1 MITDKEFLAFQGG
14 IFKPYFEKYIEFKR
28 GKGEKVSHSALIRL
42 KVLNESLNKCRSP
55 LEIDRNTIELLL
67 QEKDTEQE
75 ASRAL
80 RVSDL
85 RQFNA
90 FLKGLGIDAYQIPD
104 KYMKKVYVAFK
115 PYIFSVEELSKIVE
129 ASDHLK
135 PSRRSSNYL
144 TVYPVLVRI
153 LIGTGMR
160 IGEVL
165 SLRIKD
171 VDATNRLLVVYQS
184 KNNVSRYVPMSDSLS
199 VVTLDY
205 VSGLAHRYNPE
216 QYLFASP
223 YTGTCYSY
231 SAMKYMFKKIFVET
245 GVRTPEGK
253 LPRIHNFR
261 HSFCT
266 LSLNKMLDSGIDLY
280 VAIPV
285 LAAYVGHV
293 KLTDTE
299 RYIHLTEN
307 AYDEFVRR
315 EGVLK
320 TLIPEVDEYE
330 R

>member
-1 MITDKEFLAFQGG
+1 MITDKEFLTFQDG

-28 GKGEKVSHSALIRL
+28 GKGEKVTHSTLIRL
-42 KVLNESLNKCRSP
+42 KALNESLNRCSST
-55 LEIDRNTIELLL
+55 LDIDRNTVELLL
-67 QEKDTEQE
+67 QEKDTEPG

-90 FLKGLGIDAYQIPD
+90 FLRALGIHAYQIPD
-104 KYMKKVYVAFK
+104 KYMKKVNVAFK
-115 PYIFSVEELSKIVE
+115 PYIFSAEELSKITE
-129 ASDHLK
+129 ASDYLK

-199 VVTLDY
+199 VVTLNY
-205 VSGLAHRYNPE
+205 VSGLVHRHNPE
-216 QYLFASP
+216 QYLFVSP
-223 YTGTCYSY
+223 YTGTRYSY
-231 SAMKYMFKKIFVET
+231 SAMKYMFKKIFTEA
-245 GVRTPEGK
+245 GIRTQEGR
-253 LPRIHNFR
+253 LPRIHDIR

-266 LSLNKMLDSGIDLY
+266 SSLNRMLDSGMDLY
-280 VAIPV
+280 VAVPV
-285 LAAYVGHV
+285 LASYVGHV
-293 KLTDTE
+293 NLTDTE
-299 RYIHLTEN
+299 RYIHLTEHG
-307 AYDEFVRR
+307 YDEFVRR
-315 EGVLK
+315 EGSLK
-320 TLIPEVDEYE
+320 TLIPEVDAYE
-330 R
+330 G

>member
-1 MITDKEFLAFQGG
+1 MITDKEFLAFQDG

-28 GKGEKVSHSALIRL
+28 GKGEKVTHSTLIRL
-42 KVLNESLNKCRSP
+42 KALNESLNRCSSI
-55 LEIDRNTIELLL
+55 LEIDRNTVELILK
-67 QEKDTEQE
+67 EKETESG

-90 FLKGLGIDAYQIPD
+90 FLRAFGIHAYQIPD
-104 KYMKKVYVAFK
+104 KYMKKVHVAFK
-115 PYIFSVEELSKIVE
+115 PYIFSAEELSKITEV
-129 ASDHLK
+129 SDHLK

-199 VVTLDY
+199 MVTLNY
-205 VSGLAHRYNPE
+205 LSGLGHRHNPE
-216 QYLFASP
+216 QYLFVSP
-223 YTGTCYSY
+223 YTGTRYSY
-231 SAMKYMFKKIFVET
+231 DAMKYMFKKIFTEA

-253 LPRIHNFR
+253 LPRIHDIR

-266 LSLNKMLDSGIDLY
+266 LSLNRMLDSGMDLY
-280 VAIPV
+280 VAVPV
-285 LAAYVGHV
+285 LASYVGHV
-293 KLTDTE
+293 NLIDTE
-299 RYIHLTEN
+299 RYIHLTEHG
-307 AYDEFVRR
+307 YDEFVHR
-315 EGVLK
+315 EGALK
-320 TLIPEVDEYE
+320 TMIPEVDAYE
-330 R
+330 G

>member
-1 MITDKEFLAFQGG
+1 MITDKEFLAFQDG

-28 GKGEKVSHSALIRL
+28 GKGEKVTHSTLIRL
-42 KVLNESLNKCRSP
+42 KAMNESLNRCSSI
-55 LEIDRNTIELLL
+55 LEIDRNTVELILK
-67 QEKDTEQE
+67 EKETESG

-90 FLKGLGIDAYQIPD
+90 FLRAFGIHAYQIPD
-104 KYMKKVYVAFK
+104 KYMKKVHVAFK
-115 PYIFSVEELSKIVE
+115 PYIFSAEELSKITEV
-129 ASDHLK
+129 SDHLK

-199 VVTLDY
+199 MVTLNY
-205 VSGLAHRYNPE
+205 LSGLGHRHNPE
-216 QYLFASP
+216 QYLFVSP
-223 YTGTCYSY
+223 YTGTRYSY
-231 SAMKYMFKKIFVET
+231 DAMKYMFKKIFTEA

-253 LPRIHNFR
+253 LPRIHDIR

-266 LSLNKMLDSGIDLY
+266 LSLNRMLDSGMDLY
-280 VAIPV
+280 VAVPV
-285 LAAYVGHV
+285 LASYVGHV
-293 KLTDTE
+293 NLIDTE
-299 RYIHLTEN
+299 RYIHLTEHG
-307 AYDEFVRR
+307 YDEFVHR
-315 EGVLK
+315 EEALK
-320 TLIPEVDEYE
+320 TMIPEVDAYE
-330 R
+330 G